1 MDVPYSIPERDPL
14 TITIEGSNQ
23 SISALMLGSSW
34 TLIYNGSTGLNP
46 DPGRNNSGII
56 QNMSNNT
63 SWYTSYR
70 ILVTS
75 KRHISDAVHFG
86 EIELLG
92 Y

>member
-1 MDVPYSIPERDPL
+1 LDAPYSIPERDPL

-34 TLIYNGSTGLNP
+34 TLIYNTSTGLNP

-56 QNMSNNT
+56 QNMTNN
-63 SWYTSYR
+63 TSYR
-70 ILVTS
+70 ILVIS
-75 KRHISDAVHFG
+75 KRNISDAVHFG
-86 EIELLG
+86 EIELLE